1 MYKKMDHIIN
11 HFDTKFHAFEFGGG
25 NINDSYKVTP
35 VCTYMLQK
43 INTNV
48 FHNVDYVMDNV
59 QAVTAHIRKKLLASR
74 RSIETGT
81 LHYLM
86 SDQGKR
92 YYRDENG
99 DVYRMFRFIDNSFA
113 YDVADDPEILYEA
126 AKLFGDF
133 QNMLSDFPVDQL
145 HEVIPDFHN
154 TKVRFENFKKS
165 LEADVCGRAENVK
178 DEIAFVLA
186 READTSVVVD
196 DLASGRLPRRV
207 THNDTK
213 LNNCLFDID
222 TNKGLCVIDLD
233 TVMPGSLLY
242 DFGDALRVGGSS
254 AAEDEKDVNMIY
266 FVKENFEAFT
276 RGFIEELPNI
286 TERELELLP
295 FSVKLMT
302 LECGMR
308 FLTDYLDGDTY
319 FKTSYTEHNRVRAR
333 AQFKLVKDIEDNMEE
348 LSAIVKR
355 IVEEMKENKAK

>member
-11 HFDTKFHAFEFGGG
+11 HFDIKFHAQEYGGG
-25 NINDSYKVTP
+25 NINDSYRVTP
-35 VCTYMLQK
+35 VCKYMLQK
-43 INTNV
+43 VNTNV
-48 FHNVDYVMDNV
+48 FQNIDYVMDNV

-74 RSIETGT
+74 RSPETGT

-99 DVYRMFRFIDNSFA
+99 DVYRMFRFIDNSFS

-133 QNMLSDFPVDQL
+133 QNMLADFPVDQL
-145 HEVIPDFHN
+145 YEVIPDFHN
-154 TKVRFENFKKS
+154 TKVRFENFKKALAENKS
-165 LEADVCGRAENVK
+165 GRADQCQN
-178 DEIAFVLA
+178 EIDFVMA
-186 READTSVVVD
+186 RDGDVGVIVD
-196 DLASGRLPRRV
+196 ALASGEIPLRV

-213 LNNCLFDID
+213 LNNTLFDID

-254 AAEDEKDVNMIY
+254 AAEDEKDTNMIWL
-266 FVKENFEAFT
+266 VEENFEYFT

-295 FSVKLMT
+295 FSVKLMS

-319 FKTSYTEHNRVRAR
+319 FKTSYPEHNIVRAR
-333 AQFKLVKDIEDNMEE
+333 AQFKLVRDIEAKMDKLGEIVRRVYEE
-348 LSAIVKR
+348 VKS
-355 IVEEMKENKAK
+355 K